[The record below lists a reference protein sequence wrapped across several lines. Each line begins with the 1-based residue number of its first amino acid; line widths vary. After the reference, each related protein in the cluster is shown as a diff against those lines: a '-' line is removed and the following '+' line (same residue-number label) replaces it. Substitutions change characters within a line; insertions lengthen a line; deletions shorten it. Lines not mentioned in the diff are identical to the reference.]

1 MKLLKLSYIQE
12 QHDAAER
19 QLKSLKKVDSLDFG
33 PDQEYYSLNGECY
46 HFTEKY
52 NYKLCPFDKSEQ
64 DGTSLGTI
72 IKLSAQTK
80 TLDLLKLSKPQF
92 IFNVSQYVIFLGKWE
107 GWVGDQYKM
116 MKYSNGQ
123 GCWNGP
129 ARSTTVEVSV
139 TTLLSL
145 LYTQ

>member
-64 DGTSLGTI
+64 DGTSLGNHKVKRSNQNTRFV
-72 IKLSAQTK
+72 KALQTSVSMCH
-80 TLDLLKLSKPQF
+80 LL
-92 IFNVSQYVIFLGKWE
+92 
-107 GWVGDQYKM
+107 
-116 MKYSNGQ
+116 
-123 GCWNGP
+123 
-129 ARSTTVEVSV
+129 R
-139 TTLLSL
+139 
-145 LYTQ
+145 